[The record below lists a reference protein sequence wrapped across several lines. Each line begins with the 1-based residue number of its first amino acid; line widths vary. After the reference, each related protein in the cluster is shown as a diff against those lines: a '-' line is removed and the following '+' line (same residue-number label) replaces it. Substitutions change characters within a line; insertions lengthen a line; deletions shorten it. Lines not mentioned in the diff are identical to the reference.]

1 MFEFNYKNINTTK
14 KSAWLQ
20 ALPFNDPNVKEL
32 EENKHD

>member
-1 MFEFNYKNINTTK
+1 MFEFTNKNITTTK

-32 EENKHD
+32 DENKDD